1 MDLTLL
7 VASLLTALPAAVVD
21 SSVEHEFVFRANG
34 PANRVNLAG
43 TFNGWNRD
51 ATPMVADPGTDNRVW
66 RIRVRLQP
74 GKHLYKFVINGET
87 WVTDPNAARN
97 EDDGNGNINSV
108 LIILPPGFD
117 LPARVGDGRI
127 TDGAI
132 VHDQE
137 IPARNWDRG
146 RLFLSLRVRPND
158 VEKVEVVIGGRTP
171 IPMVSID
178 RDDLHETLRAELPW
192 DRRTDLNYAF
202 RLTDG
207 PLVRYFGPNG
217 LTGGLGSG
225 ESANRFSLSAREFR
239 PFTPPEWVERSVFYQ
254 IFPDRFENGDKSN
267 DPPGVVPWDGT
278 PTYWNFKGG
287 DLAGI
292 DQRIGHLTSLGI
304 DAIYFNPI
312 FESPANHRYETTDFR
327 RIDRRLGT
335 NEQFGELTRRWRR
348 MGIRVVLDGVFN
360 HTATNFPQFDDIV
373 RNGETSPYRNWFFI
387 RSFPV
392 RVGDPPNYEAW
403 FGFPSMP
410 KVNLEYPPA
419 RDYMLDVVNFW
430 NERAEVAGW
439 RLDVANEV
447 PMSFWRLFR
456 ERVKGLDPDM
466 WIVGEVWGDGSPWLK
481 GDQWDSVMNYQ
492 FREAVLQYVANGS
505 ITPTQFMDRLMRVHH
520 GYGPQVSRNMM
531 NLLGSHDTPRFRTLA
546 GGREDLSML
555 GATLLMTWV
564 GSPSIYYGDE
574 IGMEGGR
581 DPDNRRGMEWHRAT
595 PDNRIL
601 DHYRRLIAIR
611 RQSRA
616 LQSGDPL
623 VLHTDDARRVAA
635 FARIE
640 GSDLAIVVASRSETP
655 VTVDLPLPRSL
666 VARHGSVLPRLQDSL
681 GGIPIR
687 RLPNGNLRLS
697 LPPLGSAVLTP
708 GPASRVLSSSIPP
721 AAESRSGRSSSQI
734 FSSTR

>member
-225 ESANRFSLSAREFR
+225 ESANRFSLSAR
-239 PFTPPEWVERSVFYQ
+239 
-254 IFPDRFENGDKSN
+254 
-267 DPPGVVPWDGT
+267 
-278 PTYWNFKGG
+278 
-287 DLAGI
+287 
-292 DQRIGHLTSLGI
+292 
-304 DAIYFNPI
+304 
-312 FESPANHRYETTDFR
+312 
-327 RIDRRLGT
+327 
-335 NEQFGELTRRWRR
+335 
-348 MGIRVVLDGVFN
+348 
-360 HTATNFPQFDDIV
+360 
-373 RNGETSPYRNWFFI
+373 
-387 RSFPV
+387 
-392 RVGDPPNYEAW
+392 
-403 FGFPSMP
+403 
-410 KVNLEYPPA
+410 
-419 RDYMLDVVNFW
+419 
-430 NERAEVAGW
+430 
-439 RLDVANEV
+439 
-447 PMSFWRLFR
+447 
-456 ERVKGLDPDM
+456 
-466 WIVGEVWGDGSPWLK
+466 
-481 GDQWDSVMNYQ
+481 
-492 FREAVLQYVANGS
+492 
-505 ITPTQFMDRLMRVHH
+505 
-520 GYGPQVSRNMM
+520 
-531 NLLGSHDTPRFRTLA
+531 
-546 GGREDLSML
+546 
-555 GATLLMTWV
+555 
-564 GSPSIYYGDE
+564 
-574 IGMEGGR
+574 
-581 DPDNRRGMEWHRAT
+581 
-595 PDNRIL
+595 
-601 DHYRRLIAIR
+601 
-611 RQSRA
+611 
-616 LQSGDPL
+616 
-623 VLHTDDARRVAA
+623 
-635 FARIE
+635 
-640 GSDLAIVVASRSETP
+640 
-655 VTVDLPLPRSL
+655 
-666 VARHGSVLPRLQDSL
+666 
-681 GGIPIR
+681 
-687 RLPNGNLRLS
+687 
-697 LPPLGSAVLTP
+697 
-708 GPASRVLSSSIPP
+708 
-721 AAESRSGRSSSQI
+721 
-734 FSSTR
+734 